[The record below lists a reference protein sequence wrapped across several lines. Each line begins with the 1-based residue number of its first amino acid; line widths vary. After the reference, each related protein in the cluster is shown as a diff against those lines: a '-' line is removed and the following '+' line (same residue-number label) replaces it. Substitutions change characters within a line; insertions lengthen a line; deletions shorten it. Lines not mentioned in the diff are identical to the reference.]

1 MPNLK
6 RTMNNRFFY
15 LIFIGLIIQITF
27 QSCSSENENKI
38 IGKYYIEKIGD
49 SKTSLSYEINQN
61 EPNHSFKKNLISAYV
76 YEVQWN
82 DNFILAKQHPEYEV
96 QVEALNQIFH
106 INRRKTM
113 KEKELNNENEFYSDT
128 LLVEKVRNTSKI
140 EFEKR
145 LENGDL
151 KFINRTSNNKNAE
164 ENNIT
169 FYYLIDIKNSP
180 KEPIAFFNKDSLN
193 FHIDKLEVGK
203 FKNKRIL
210 NKNKN

>member
-6 RTMNNRFFY
+6 RMMNNSFFY

-27 QSCSSENENKI
+27 QSCSSQNENKI

-61 EPNHSFKKNLISAYV
+61 EPNLSYKKNLISAYV
-76 YEVQWN
+76 YEVKWN
-82 DNFILAKQHPEYEV
+82 DNFILAKQHPEYKV
-96 QVEALNQIFH
+96 QVEARTQIFH
-106 INRRKTM
+106 KNRWKTM
-113 KEKELNNENEFYSDT
+113 KEKELHNENEFYSDT

-145 LENGDL
+145 LEKGDL

-193 FHIDKLEVGK
+193 DHIDKLEVGK
-203 FKNKRIL
+203 FKHKR
-210 NKNKN
+210 NF

>member
-1 MPNLK
+1 
-6 RTMNNRFFY
+6 MNNRFFY
-15 LIFIGLIIQITF
+15 LIFICLIIQITF
-27 QSCSSENENKI
+27 QSCNSENENKI

-49 SKTSLSYEINQN
+49 SKTSLSYKMNENEI
-61 EPNHSFKKNLISAYV
+61 SYKKNLIRSYV
-76 YEVQWN
+76 YEVLWN
-82 DNFILAKQHPEYEV
+82 KNFILIKQHPELEP
-96 QVEALNQIFH
+96 QVEALDQIRNK
-106 INRRKTM
+106 IRYEII
-113 KEKELNNENEFYSDT
+113 KEMELANENEFYLDT
-128 LLVEKVRNTSKI
+128 LLVERVNNIANI

-145 LENGDL
+145 LERGDL
-151 KFINRTSNNKNAE
+151 KFLKNLKHNKNAE

-193 FHIDKLEVGK
+193 VHIDKLEVGK